1 MPGNRKSGVGMGTC
15 HDMDAVKIAP
25 DLSILSSLQ
34 DAARE
39 GVLVVDV
46 DRRVLHFNPAF
57 LEMWRYGP
65 DLAVG
70 CDARGLIL
78 EACSKVLDPD
88 AFLSRA
94 ESFYGHPEDGG
105 EDIIP
110 MADGRVLERYSAPM
124 RNAEGGIV
132 ARAWFFRDIT
142 QRYRAEEEIS
152 RQRAR
157 LAALLSKSPVATVIS
172 RLEDG
177 AVVYANPRA
186 GQLFHLSVGQLIG
199 RDMAGFYA
207 RSEDRQRL
215 VELFRQDGFVRD
227 AEAEMKDAGG
237 LPFWGLITL
246 ETYPDLVENAIIAW
260 IYDIT
265 ERKRFE
271 MALHAAKSEAERSDR
286 AKTAFLAMISHEIRT
301 PLTGVLGM
309 VDLAAATEMTVQ
321 QRDYLET
328 ISESSRALLG
338 ILDDILDL
346 SHLDAEELP
355 LETLSFDLGRL
366 VSQVMALTHPQA
378 QTCQLQVD
386 LHFDPSLPPMVM
398 GDPRRLRQILSN
410 LLSNALKFTE
420 KGGITLEVDRSGEV
434 PGSLWVRF
442 AVRDTGIGIDEGS
455 RSRLFAEFVQADG
468 SLSRRYGG
476 TGLGLAI
483 CKRLVSRMGGQ
494 IGVDSQPG
502 EGSRFWFTLPLAQ
515 APAVALAA
523 ESEPLPVLAPL
534 RILVAEDNPVNQK
547 VARAM
552 LAQGGHHVT
561 LVGDG
566 QAALEQ
572 AASGEI
578 FDLIL
583 MDLQMPVMDG
593 LAATR
598 AIRALPGLRRQ
609 VPIVA
614 MTANAFKEDE
624 ILCLA
629 AGMDDYLAK
638 PVSLAN
644 LTRQIAK
651 VVEGRSGKIVSTQS
665 GAVKS
670 PSPQTA
676 MFRP

>member
-1 MPGNRKSGVGMGTC
+1 MAYQKDDQAASSAHQT
-15 HDMDAVKIAP
+15 A
-25 DLSILSSLQ
+25 LLQSLQ
-34 DAARE
+34 ESTRD
-39 GVLVVDV
+39 GVLVVDA
-46 DRRVLHFNPAF
+46 DRRILHFNRAF
-57 LEMWRYGP
+57 LTLWGFPPEQVRLHQ
-65 DLAVG
+65 DS
-70 CDARGLIL
+70 RELITVAG
-78 EACSKVLDPD
+78 ERVSDPE
-88 AFLSRA
+88 AFLAQA
-94 ESFYGHPEDGG
+94 ETYYENPEYGG
-105 EDIIP
+105 EDLIP
-110 MADGRVLERYSAPM
+110 LRDGRVLERYSAPVRDGAGKVM
-124 RNAEGGIV
+124 G
-132 ARAWFFRDIT
+132 RAWFFHDIT
-142 QRYRAEEEIS
+142 KRHRAEDEIS

-172 RLEDG
+172 RVEDG

-186 GQLFHLSVGQLIG
+186 GQLFRLGVGQLIG
-199 RDMAGFYA
+199 RAMSGFYA
-207 RSEDRQRL
+207 HPEDRLRL
-215 VELFRQDGFVRD
+215 IECFHADGFVRD
-227 AEAEMKDAGG
+227 AEAEMKDAAGV
-237 LPFWGLITL
+237 PFWGLLTL
-246 ETYPDLVENAIIAW
+246 EPYPDLVENAVIAW

-271 MALHAAKSEAERSDR
+271 IALQAAKAEAERSDR

-309 VDLAAATEMTVQ
+309 VELAGATELSPL
-321 QRDYLET
+321 QREYLDT
-328 ISESSRALLG
+328 ITESSRSLLS

-355 LETLSFDLGRL
+355 LESLSFDLGRL
-366 VSQVMALTHPQA
+366 VSQTLALLQPQA
-378 QTCQLQVD
+378 RSQGLQVD
-386 LHFDPSLPPMVM
+386 LRFDPALPANVM

-410 LLSNALKFTE
+410 LLSNAMKFTE
-420 KGGITLEVDRSGEV
+420 RGGVTLAVDQVGSV

-442 AVRDTGIGIDEGS
+442 SVADTGIGIDELGQA
-455 RSRLFAEFVQADG
+455 RLFAEFVQADG
-468 SLSRRYGG
+468 SLSRRHGG

-483 CKRLVSRMGGQ
+483 CKRLVNRMGGE

-502 EGSRFWFTLPLAQ
+502 QGSRFWFTLPLAP
-515 APAVALAA
+515 APCVALAT
-523 ESEPLPVLAPL
+523 ETTPPPTLPLL

-552 LAQGGHHVT
+552 LAQGGHKVT
-561 LVGDG
+561 IAADG
-566 QAALEQ
+566 QIALE
-572 AASGEI
+572 AASHGEP

-598 AIRALPGLRRQ
+598 AIRALPAPWRQ

-614 MTANAFKEDE
+614 MTANAFREDE

-629 AGMDDYLAK
+629 AGMDDYVAK

-644 LTRQIAK
+644 LTRTIAK
-651 VVEGRSGKIVSTQS
+651 VLSLKSGGGGSLQG

-670 PSPQTA
+670 PSPQSA